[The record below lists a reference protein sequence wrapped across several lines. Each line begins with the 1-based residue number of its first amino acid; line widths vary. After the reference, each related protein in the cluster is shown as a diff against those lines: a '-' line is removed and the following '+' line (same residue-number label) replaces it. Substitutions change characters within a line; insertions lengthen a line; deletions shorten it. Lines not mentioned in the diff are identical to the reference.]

1 MCNWYDQ
8 LYMPRVHFTGA
19 QAMRL
24 HSVLR
29 RVPHL
34 ILSSDIA
41 VLKFLSFEQR
51 APYFHLAL
59 VLAND
64 VASSDWVT

>member
-1 MCNWYDQ
+1 MQ
-8 LYMPRVHFTGA
+8 LHGA
-19 QAMRL
+19 
-24 HSVLR
+24 SVLR

-51 APYFHLAL
+51 VPYFHF
-59 VLAND
+59 VLGLEND
-64 VASSDWVT
+64 VFSSDWVK

>member
-1 MCNWYDQ
+1 
-8 LYMPRVHFTGA
+8 MPRVHFTGT

-24 HSVLR
+24 HGASVLR

-51 APYFHLAL
+51 APYFHFAL

>member
-1 MCNWYDQ
+1 
-8 LYMPRVHFTGA
+8 
-19 QAMRL
+19 MRL

-64 VASSDWVT
+64 VASSDWVN

>member
-1 MCNWYDQ
+1 
-8 LYMPRVHFTGA
+8 
-19 QAMRL
+19 MRL
-24 HSVLR
+24 RGASVLR

-51 APYFHLAL
+51 APYFHFAL

-64 VASSDWVT
+64 VASSDWVD